1 MILMLFAAVIS
12 SSTDGVRWMVKRVD
26 VEAVG
31 KMNCETVG
39 KIDWDAVVKMDG
51 EAVVKMDV
59 MELEILINYG
69 YDW

>member
-1 MILMLFAAVIS
+1 
-12 SSTDGVRWMVKRVD
+12 MVKRVD

-59 MELEILINYG
+59 MELEILINYTMIG
-69 YDW
+69 SRRISSYSWREG